1 MLSAALIGL
10 VLTLAPY
17 TGPALHG
24 SLTGTA
30 KFLVSVSGSAGQLV
44 RLRAVG
50 VPPGY
55 IAAFCTNLVCAPFR
69 VAFTL
74 PTSGREHVELQLIR
88 NAAGAHKPKTVTVA
102 ANGGIHASIAFS
114 RATH

>member
-1 MLSAALIGL
+1 MLSTAVIGL

-17 TGPALHG
+17 AGPALNG
-24 SLTGTA
+24 SDPGTA
-30 KFLVSVSGSAGQLV
+30 KFLVGVSGTAGQMV

-50 VPPGY
+50 VPTGY
-55 IAAFCTNLVCAPFR
+55 IASFCTNLVCAPFR

-74 PTSGREHVELQLIR
+74 PKSGREHVELQLIE
-88 NAAGAHKPKTVTVA
+88 NTAGAHKPKTVTVA
-102 ANGGIHASIAFS
+102 ANGGIYASIAFS